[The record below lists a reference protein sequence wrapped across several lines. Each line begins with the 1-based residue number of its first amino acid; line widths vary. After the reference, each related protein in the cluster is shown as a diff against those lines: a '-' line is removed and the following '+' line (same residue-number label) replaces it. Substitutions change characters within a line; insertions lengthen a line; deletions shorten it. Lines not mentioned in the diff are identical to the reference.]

1 MSGPWNLG
9 WGNFFSK
16 AECVGKFPCW
26 MSVFFDVVESWCVFC
41 GCWYWPQL
49 RSCLIKDPTS
59 KMITFIASSSEC
71 LNNRRRRLPGG
82 SSAYFA
88 GWFTSWNM
96 NDFRWTDSIWK
107 WLCKKDDSINVFC
120 GDERPTLYFMIVAQ
134 VMLMY
139 LSRDW
144 RTRISWKA
152 GYVKGLLR
160 FPSILGCSWCSLLW
174 WNYYS
179 FFFSKKVSV
188 YFIQYMPTRYLL
200 SKLESVFQLNQ
211 RKGLPKS
218 NLFCGSGA
226 HAFVER
232 LESSEDVDET
242 EWPGWP
248 GAFCCRW
255 V

>member
-1 MSGPWNLG
+1 MWNFLWLLILAPVEVVPYQGPNIQDDYIHRI
-9 WGNFFSK
+9 FFRVFEQPEK
-16 AECVGKFPCW
+16 AHPLK
-26 MSVFFDVVESWCVFC
+26 
-41 GCWYWPQL
+41 
-49 RSCLIKDPTS
+49 
-59 KMITFIASSSEC
+59 
-71 LNNRRRRLPGG
+71 

-88 GWFTSWNM
+88 GWFTSWNTT
-96 NDFRWTDSIWK
+96 DFQWTDSIWK
-107 WLCKKDDSINVFC
+107 WLCKKDDSINVFR

-134 VMLMY
+134 AMRMY

-174 WNYYS
+174 WSYS
-179 FFFSKKVSV
+179 FFYKKVSV
-188 YFIQYMPTRYLL
+188 YFIQYIPTRYPL

-226 HAFVER
+226 HAFVEW